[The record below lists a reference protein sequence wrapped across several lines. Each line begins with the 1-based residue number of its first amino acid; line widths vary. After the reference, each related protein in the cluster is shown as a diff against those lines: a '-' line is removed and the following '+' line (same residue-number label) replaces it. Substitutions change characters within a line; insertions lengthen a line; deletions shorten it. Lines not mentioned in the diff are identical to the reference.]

1 MEKTLFQ
8 PEVTTTTLFAVVGN
22 PWALLGIYLLVMN
35 LVTFLVFGLDK
46 WKAKRKE
53 KKESVRR
60 VPEKTLFLLS
70 ALGGS
75 VGALLGMRVWHHKT
89 LHKSFRF
96 GIPVILFLQILIPAG
111 LYVYWNVI
119 R

>member
-1 MEKTLFQ
+1 MNKFLYT
-8 PEVTTTTLFAVVGN
+8 PTAAGDTIFALIGN
-22 PWALLGIYLLVMN
+22 PWALLLLYLLIIN

-53 KKESVRR
+53 KKDSVRR

-75 VGALLGMRVWHHKT
+75 VGALLGMKVFHHKT

-96 GIPVILFLQILIPAG
+96 GIPAILALQIVIPAG
-111 LYVYWNVI
+111 LYIYFTFV

>member
-1 MEKTLFQ
+1 MKELFAPQAQNVTLFTFLGS
-8 PEVTTTTLFAVVGN
+8 PAALVAV
-22 PWALLGIYLLVMN
+22 YLLVMN

-75 VGALLGMRVWHHKT
+75 MGAILGMKVFHHKT
-89 LHKSFRF
+89 LHKTFRF
-96 GIPVILFLQILIPAG
+96 GIPAILALQVLVPLG
-111 LYVYWNVI
+111 LYVYFNFI